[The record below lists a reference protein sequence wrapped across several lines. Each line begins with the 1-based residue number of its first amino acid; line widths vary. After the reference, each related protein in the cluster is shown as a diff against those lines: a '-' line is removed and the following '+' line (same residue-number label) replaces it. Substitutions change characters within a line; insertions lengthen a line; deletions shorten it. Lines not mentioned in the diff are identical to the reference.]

1 MTDKITLH
9 TFASLQNDTS
19 ATADLNSN
27 SAAITTAINNTLSR
41 DGTSPNQMSS
51 TLDMNSNRIV
61 NLPTPTSNFDAVRLL
76 DVTSLGTGGTITV
89 NPLPV
94 GGTTGQVLSKN
105 SSTNF
110 DAGWSPVVSGV
121 NVTSGKT
128 LSATNSLTLSGTDGT
143 TLTFPSVSDTVAGL
157 AATQTLQNKT
167 INTSN
172 NNTIAING
180 ISLTSTTGSGAA
192 VLANAPSIANPTITG
207 GLTAPNLV
215 TNAALAQSPAVTF
228 KGNPTNATANATDFT
243 VNSLTTLGSPD
254 AVNDYVVIWDHTAGT
269 LKKANPTAISGAA
282 VAGVSSIAGNTGV
295 FTLGAGVTNSANVL
309 LADATYHRG
318 YLSGCTLS
326 GGGTQILTI
335 NAGVACSDDSST
347 LMKLPS
353 NFTKAIQTAWA
364 VGSATGS
371 LDTGAI
377 ANSTWYHVYIIERL
391 DTSVV
396 DVLVSTSATAPTM
409 PTNYTVKRRIGSFK
423 TDGSANITA
432 FSQFGDEFL
441 WKVPVVDFNAVTGT
455 TSATSA
461 ILTVPTGIQLFAD
474 FNFTMTTSSTGQA
487 VWISSLDENDVA
499 PFSLGAGNFN
509 GDLVQAFSAAYS
521 SGRFKIRTNTAAQIR
536 WRAFSTSCTIY
547 IYTRGWTDYRGRF
560 V

>member
-1 MTDKITLH
+1 MTDKVTLGSV
-9 TFASLQNDTS
+9 ASFQNDTS
-19 ATADLNSN
+19 AVAQYNANNAALTAAL
-27 SAAITTAINNTLSR
+27 NNTLSR

-61 NLPTPTSNFDAVRLL
+61 NLPSPTSNFDAVRLL

-94 GGTTGQVLSKN
+94 GGTAGQVLTKN
-105 SSTNF
+105 SATNF
-110 DAGWSPVVSGV
+110 DAGWSPVISGV
-121 NVTSGKT
+121 NVISGKT

-143 TLTFPSVSDTVAGL
+143 VMTFPTISDSILGVNS
-157 AATQTLQNKT
+157 TQTLNNKT
-167 INTSN
+167 INTANGNSIQISN
-172 NNTIAING
+172 SPI
-180 ISLTSTTGSGAA
+180 TSVTGTGASA
-192 VLANAPSIANPTITG
+192 VLATNPSIA
-207 GLTAPNLV
+207 GLTVTGSFAATNLV
-215 TNAALAQSPAVTF
+215 PNSSLTQLPAVTF

-295 FTLGAGVTNSANVL
+295 FTLGAGVTNSANIL

-335 NAGVACSDDSST
+335 NAGVACSDDAST

-353 NFTKAIQTAWA
+353 NFTKAINTAWA

-423 TDGSANITA
+423 TDGSANILA
-432 FSQFGDEFL
+432 FTQTGDVFTWTVGL
-441 WKVPVVDFNAVTGT
+441 HDIIAQNIGT
-455 TSATSA
+455 TATSFVM
-461 ILTVPTGIQLFAD
+461 TVPTGVVVTALFDGFVFKTSAISGA
-474 FNFTMTTSSTGQA
+474 NFYPIIVTDQTVAYGSFCSIYDGSTG
-487 VWISSLDENDVA
+487 NGTCA
-499 PFSLGAGNFN
+499 PHQVL
-509 GDLVQAFSAAYS
+509 
-521 SGRFKIRTNTAAQIR
+521 TNTNAQIR
-536 WRAFSTSCTIY
+536 ARGLSAGTTVDA
-547 IYTRGWTDYRGRF
+547 YTTGWIDFRGRF
-560 V
+560 T